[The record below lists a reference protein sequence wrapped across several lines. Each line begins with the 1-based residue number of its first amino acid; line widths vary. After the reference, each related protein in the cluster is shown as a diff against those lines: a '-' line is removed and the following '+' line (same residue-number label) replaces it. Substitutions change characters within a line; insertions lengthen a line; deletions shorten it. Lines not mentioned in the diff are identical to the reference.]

1 MDNHA
6 PAQRSTFLTVLCI
19 LSFVGGLWSL
29 WTGYRNAFTDAPQK
43 GLVEAREK
51 LEEARAEMGDGT
63 MPMLN
68 DLMGSSLAM
77 AESAAAHAKELGY
90 GELSMAALSLFGVWN
105 MWNLRR
111 RGFWIYLA
119 ASVGALALPAV
130 ILGGGGP
137 MASIGLLFTGLI
149 SLVFIVLYALNLKEM
164 R

>member
-1 MDNHA
+1 MDHHA

-19 LSFVGGLWSL
+19 LSFIGGLWTL
-29 WTGYRNAFTDAPQK
+29 WSGYRNAFTDAPQK
-43 GLVEAREK
+43 GLAEARERMEK
-51 LEEARAEMGDGT
+51 AHAEMDDEAL
-63 MPMLN
+63 PVVE
-68 DLMGSSLAM
+68 DLMGSALVM
-77 AESAAAHAKELGY
+77 AENAAAHARELGH
-90 GELSMAALSLFGVWN
+90 GELLMAALSLFGVWN
-105 MWNLRR
+105 MWNLRKL
-111 RGFWIYLA
+111 GFWIYLA